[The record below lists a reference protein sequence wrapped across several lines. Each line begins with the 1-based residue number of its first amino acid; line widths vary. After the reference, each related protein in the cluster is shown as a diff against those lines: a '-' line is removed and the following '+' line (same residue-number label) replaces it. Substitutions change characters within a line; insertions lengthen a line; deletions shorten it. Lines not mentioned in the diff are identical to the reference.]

1 MARRSPLAEHW
12 SLDPE
17 ISYLN
22 HGSFGATPR
31 AVLAAQRAW
40 QDRMEREPAR
50 WFVDELE
57 AAQDEARDRVGAF
70 LGADPD
76 DLAFVRNATTGVS
89 TILRSLRFEPGDR
102 ILAADHEYNAVLN
115 AATFVAAR
123 DGATLDVAAL
133 PFPVEDP
140 GEIVERVLDAV
151 RPRTRLVVLSAI
163 TSPTAVVMPVIELAH
178 ALGDRGIDVLVDG
191 AHAPGQIPVDLGA
204 LEAAGVAYWT
214 GNAHKWLCAPK
225 GSAILWVRRDRQ
237 ARIHPLAISHGAND
251 TRTDRSRF
259 RLEFD
264 WVGTDDWSAMLSI
277 PAAIDVLADLLPD
290 GWREV
295 MARNH
300 ALAIGGRDL
309 VCDRLGIEP
318 ADPGPH
324 GRGHG
329 GHPPA
334 GGRDLQR
341 RTLPAGSRPTPGRA
355 HGPLSDPG
363 PHRALADRL
372 DARTCQLSAERPAAP
387 PLGAAL
393 QQPRRVRG
401 AGRSTGLPAR
411 RALRLAGAGVVPARR
426 SGFDGLAQVPERE
439 LEQAGQGRQQ
449 DGQGQVDDE
458 GDEHEDHDRD
468 DGAAD
473 AAHVLGCPA
482 HAVVG

>member
-17 ISYLN
+17 ISFLN
-22 HGSFGATPR
+22 HGSFGATPT

-50 WFVDELE
+50 WFIDELE
-57 AAQDEARDRVGAF
+57 AAQDDARRRVAEF

-123 DGATLDVAAL
+123 DGATLDVTAL
-133 PFPVEDP
+133 PFPVGDP
-140 GEIVERVLDAV
+140 GDIVERVLDAV

-163 TSPTAVVMPVIELAH
+163 TSPTAIVMPIVELAH
-178 ALGDRGIDVLVDG
+178 ALGDRDIDVLVDG

-225 GSAILWVRRDRQ
+225 GSALLWVRRDRQ
-237 ARIHPLAISHGAND
+237 AQIHPLATSHGAND
-251 TRTDRSRF
+251 ARTDRSRF

-277 PAAIDVLADLLPD
+277 PVALDIIAGLVPG

-309 VCDRLGIEP
+309 VCDRLEIEP
-318 ADPGPH
+318 ATPDHMLGAMAAIP
-324 GRGHG
+324 
-329 GHPPA
+329 
-334 GGRDLQR
+334 
-341 RTLPAGSRPTPGRA
+341 LPVAKVAS
-355 HGPLSDPG
+355 
-363 PHRALADRL
+363 
-372 DARTCQLSAERPAAP
+372 DARSPLDRDPLQVALMERHRIQVPIGPWPTAWTPRGDASAPSGRLLRLSAQLYNS
-387 PLGAAL
+387 LGAYEE
-393 QQPRRVRG
+393 
-401 AGRSTGLPAR
+401 
-411 RALRLAGAGVVPARR
+411 LAE
-426 SGFDGLAQVPERE
+426 GLAALLATR
-439 LEQAGQGRQQ
+439 
-449 DGQGQVDDE
+449 
-458 GDEHEDHDRD
+458 
-468 DGAAD
+468 
-473 AAHVLGCPA
+473 
-482 HAVVG
+482 

>member
-17 ISYLN
+17 ISFLN
-22 HGSFGATPR
+22 HGSFGATPK

-40 QDRMEREPAR
+40 QDRMELEPAR

-57 AAQDEARDRVGAF
+57 AAQDEARRRVAIF

-89 TILRSLRFEPGDR
+89 TVLRSLRFEPGDR

-115 AATFVAAR
+115 AAAFVAAR

-133 PFPVEDP
+133 PFPVDDAAD
-140 GEIVERVLDAV
+140 IVERVLDGV

-163 TSPTAVVMPVIELAH
+163 TSPTAIVMPVVQLSH

-251 TRTDRSRF
+251 TRTERSRY

-264 WVGTDDWSAMLSI
+264 WLGTDDWSAMLSI
-277 PAAIDVLADLLPD
+277 PAAIDVMAGFVPD
-290 GWREV
+290 GWREI

-309 VCDRLGIEP
+309 VCDRLAIEP
-318 ADPGPH
+318 PTPDHMVGAMAAVPLPVPAAASDARSPLDRDRLQAALMDRYRIQVPIGPW
-324 GRGHG
+324 
-329 GHPPA
+329 PTA
-334 GGRDLQR
+334 W
-341 RTLPAGSRPTPGRA
+341 TPGRDA
-355 HGPLSDPG
+355 SAPSG
-363 PHRALADRL
+363 RL
-372 DARTCQLSAERPAAP
+372 LRLSAQLYNS
-387 PLGAAL
+387 LGAYEE
-393 QQPRRVRG
+393 
-401 AGRSTGLPAR
+401 
-411 RALRLAGAGVVPARR
+411 LAE
-426 SGFDGLAQVPERE
+426 GLASLLVAR
-439 LEQAGQGRQQ
+439 
-449 DGQGQVDDE
+449 
-458 GDEHEDHDRD
+458 
-468 DGAAD
+468 
-473 AAHVLGCPA
+473 
-482 HAVVG
+482 

>member
-17 ISYLN
+17 ISFLN
-22 HGSFGATPR
+22 HGSFGATPK

-40 QDRMEREPAR
+40 QDRMELEPAR

-57 AAQDEARDRVGAF
+57 AAQDEARRRVAIF

-89 TILRSLRFEPGDR
+89 TVLRSLRFEPGDR

-115 AATFVAAR
+115 AAAFVAAR

-133 PFPVEDP
+133 PFPVDDAAD
-140 GEIVERVLDAV
+140 IVERVLDGV

-163 TSPTAVVMPVIELAH
+163 TSPTAIVMPVVQLSH

-251 TRTDRSRF
+251 TRTERSRY

-264 WVGTDDWSAMLSI
+264 WLGTDDWSAMLSI
-277 PAAIDVLADLLPD
+277 PAAIDVMAGFLPD
-290 GWREV
+290 GWREI

-318 ADPGPH
+318 ATPDHMVGAMAAVPLPVPAAASEARSPLDRDPIQAALMDRYRIQVPIGPW
-324 GRGHG
+324 
-329 GHPPA
+329 PTAWSP
-334 GGRDLQR
+334 GRDASA
-341 RTLPAGSRPTPGRA
+341 PSGR
-355 HGPLSDPG
+355 LL
-363 PHRALADRL
+363 R
-372 DARTCQLSAERPAAP
+372 LSAQLYNS
-387 PLGAAL
+387 LGAYEE
-393 QQPRRVRG
+393 
-401 AGRSTGLPAR
+401 
-411 RALRLAGAGVVPARR
+411 LAE
-426 SGFDGLAQVPERE
+426 GLASLLVAR
-439 LEQAGQGRQQ
+439 
-449 DGQGQVDDE
+449 
-458 GDEHEDHDRD
+458 
-468 DGAAD
+468 
-473 AAHVLGCPA
+473 
-482 HAVVG
+482 